1 MLALSATA
9 FYKVQL
15 EFISEVLDIT
25 VVKEQK
31 HPPTPILRRSN
42 SQQKAEVQ
50 SPPPHPS
57 ITLVNRQHSR

>member
-1 MLALSATA
+1 M
-9 FYKVQL
+9 

-25 VVKEQK
+25 VVNEQK